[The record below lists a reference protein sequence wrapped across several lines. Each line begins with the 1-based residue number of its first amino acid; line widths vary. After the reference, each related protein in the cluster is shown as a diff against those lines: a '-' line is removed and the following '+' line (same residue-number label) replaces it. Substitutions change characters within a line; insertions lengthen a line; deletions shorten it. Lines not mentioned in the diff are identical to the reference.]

1 MRTVLE
7 VVNACLSSI
16 GEAPL
21 LELTDDHPLAA
32 TAQET
37 LKRVMVQE
45 MSRQWWFNTDY
56 LTLKVANDKFIYV
69 PQDAVAVIP
78 LQRADLT
85 LRGRRMYNR
94 MEGTFEMKENVIA
107 WVVRLLPFEDLP
119 PPAQSF
125 VEHST
130 VMLFQLEYDADPIKT
145 QQLQMHVQR
154 AELVLN
160 AEHIRQ
166 IKANPLLSPEIAQK
180 RLRIGGGSLLLNH
193 IPVR

>member
-1 MRTVLE
+1 MRTTLE
-7 VVNACLSSI
+7 VVNSCLSSI

-56 LTLKVANDKFIYV
+56 LRLKVANDKFIYV
-69 PQDAVAVIP
+69 PQDAVAVLP
-78 LQRADLT
+78 VRRLDLT

-94 MEGTFEMKENVIA
+94 MEGTFEMTEDVQA
-107 WVVRLLPFEDLP
+107 WVVRLLDFEDLP

-125 VEHST
+125 VEFST
-130 VMLFQLEYDADPIKT
+130 VLLFQIEYDADPVKT
-145 QQLQMHVQR
+145 GKIEQQAMRSQLI
-154 AELVLN
+154 LN

-180 RLRIGGGSLLLNH
+180 RMRVMHGVGNNQ